1 MAESHTA
8 DLQPAKQVRLP
19 RPGGP
24 GRLLRK
30 EALIRY
36 LGHFVR
42 QLGVRLQVDGAR
54 ETGRDRFTVDPGAA
68 AGPDVEPGPGTDPG
82 DDADCLCAL
91 GGVLEAKRTLLCG
104 RAQCC
109 GDPVPNGGD
118 PPVETASLITT
129 TQECDTYDNTTGT
142 VVTGT
147 CTFVTETDLDVGGSG
162 TAAGDCADGVPPC
175 GEDDTTTSGC
185 TGFPVC
191 GGTVPPPPGFKCRV
205 VTSTTIVRG
214 KICTYADLPTA
225 ALAAAVEQVD
235 ADFTDDAITDML
247 GASSS
252 VDGGDAQETSWEFR
266 RRGQRKP
273 VHLILE
279 ITEVDLAS
287 VVTTYEEIIT
297 LPASLSTGTYVLPA
311 PAGGGS
317 ATITDVTVIWGQ
329 LPP

>member
-1 MAESHTA
+1 MATA
-8 DLQPAKQVRLP
+8 QPSPIKPKRVQLT
-19 RPGGP
+19 RPGGS

-30 EALIRY
+30 EALIRA
-36 LGHFVR
+36 LQHVLR
-42 QLGVRLQVDGAR
+42 QLGFRLQIDGAR
-54 ETGRDRFTVDPGAA
+54 ETGDERFTIDPGA
-68 AGPDVEPGPGTDPG
+68 GTGEDVEPGPGTDPG
-82 DDADCLCAL
+82 DDADCLCAV
-91 GGVLEAKRTLLCG
+91 GAVLEAKRTLLCG

-118 PPVETASLITT
+118 PPVEAASLITT
-129 TQECDTYDNTTGT
+129 TQACTTYDNTTGT

-147 CTFVTETDLDVGGSG
+147 CTFETIIDYDVGGSG

-191 GGTVPPPPGFKCRV
+191 GGTVPPLPGFKCRV

-252 VDGGDAQETSWEFR
+252 MDGGDAQETSWEFR